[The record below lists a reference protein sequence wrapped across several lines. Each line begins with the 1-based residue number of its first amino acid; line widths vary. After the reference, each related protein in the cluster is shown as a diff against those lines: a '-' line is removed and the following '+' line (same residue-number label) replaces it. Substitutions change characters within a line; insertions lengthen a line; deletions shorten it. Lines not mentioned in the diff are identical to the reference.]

1 MTIRS
6 KDDIVTNITNDL
18 ADNNAGLISAADVR
32 NNMIDIVESI
42 NQIVGSGNFDGETP
56 FRANNVKA
64 QINEDS
70 GTAVGGLFIA
80 ESGVRFPNGGNTGA
94 WQGNIQLEA
103 YPGAGQIDHNALA
116 NKSAGNP
123 HTQYMHI
130 NGENKAT
137 ENMPLGD
144 VWVNSS
150 GYIDPTLNTD
160 DRGLSFEYTDTSV
173 SGEIIHVG
181 SKSTVK
187 FDVDNSYTQ
196 SGKGFAQAWIRFVGS
211 GDMSVISSYNVQQIQ
226 RYDGAGKFR
235 VFFKPNTFADSN
247 YVAIANSNSRT
258 DDDNPEDFA
267 LNTVG
272 IVERDKDYLSFY
284 VLNEAG
290 EYVNASMN
298 DLVVFGNA
306 SGVTPD
312 NSAIVA
318 DEPAP

>member
-187 FDVDNSYTQ
+187 FDLDNSYTK
-196 SGKGFAQAWIRFVGS
+196 SGKSFAQAWVRFEGTS
-211 GDMSVISSYNVQQIQ
+211 GNVYVNSSYNVDSIVHTDNGHYQI
-226 RYDGAGKFR
+226 
-235 VFFKPNTFADSN
+235 FFTPNTFSDAS
-247 YVAIANSNSRT
+247 YLAVGMSNSIAGSGSA
-258 DDDNPEDFA
+258 EDFDV
-267 LNTVG
+267 NTVG
-272 IVERDKDYLSFY
+272 IVERDKDYLMFLVKSDD
-284 VLNEAG
+284 N
-290 EYVNASMN
+290 EYVNAAIN

-306 SGVTPD
+306 SGVIPSDSPTITNLPT
-312 NSAIVA
+312 
-318 DEPAP
+318 